1 MNSQRV
7 AIAVTLIN
15 FALLMFQLTEV
26 RARDVPPVLRGRA
39 LEIVDAQ
46 GRVRASIVVHADSE
60 TPILRLIDTRGR
72 PAVKLAA
79 GEEGAGLSLVGDG
92 SRAYVQLI
100 TDGTSSTLR
109 LLNSNGR
116 EQIVR
121 P

>member
-7 AIAVTLIN
+7 AI
-15 FALLMFQLTEV
+15 
-26 RARDVPPVLRGRA
+26 
-39 LEIVDAQ
+39 
-46 GRVRASIVVHADSE
+46 
-60 TPILRLIDTRGR
+60 
-72 PAVKLAA
+72 AA

-100 TDGTSSTLR
+100 T
-109 LLNSNGR
+109 GR

>member
-60 TPILRLIDTRGR
+60 TPILRFLHYY
-72 PAVKLAA
+72 
-79 GEEGAGLSLVGDG
+79 SLEQKRLRAGDG
-92 SRAYVQLI
+92 
-100 TDGTSSTLR
+100 G
-109 LLNSNGR
+109 
-116 EQIVR
+116 
-121 P
+121 